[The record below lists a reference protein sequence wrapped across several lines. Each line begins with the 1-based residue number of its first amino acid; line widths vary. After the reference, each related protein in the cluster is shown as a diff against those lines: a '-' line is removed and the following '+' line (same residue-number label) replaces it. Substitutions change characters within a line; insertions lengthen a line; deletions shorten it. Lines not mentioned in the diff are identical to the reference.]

1 MKIDTFETLEKFRQ
15 VREQLD
21 PGLFI
26 TALIAALL
34 AAYAAAG
41 MYRFFYERR
50 GTGSQ
55 VHRAFPLLAIAITTL
70 FIGVQ
75 LSIPLSLGLLGSL
88 SIIRFRTPIKE
99 PEEVGFIMLVIA
111 ASISAATFNFRFLL
125 LMYVVAFISLL
136 LTRGARAW
144 KLFTRDGVLVLTVPA
159 EQAPAHMSAVE
170 TVLKSRLKRFQLE
183 SSSIR
188 DGQANFQYVF
198 SGLKSDVPQLQAELA
213 RQVPVQSI
221 NIFLDQDTARRN
233 ADAAQKTAHGLDPTR
248 FAGAKRARPT
258 NGERFFSSNF
268 GADHEQHVLQV
279 EILRNLESTDHDF
292 R

>member
-111 ASISAATFNFRFLL
+111 ASISAATFNFLPAPDVRRL
-125 LMYVVAFISLL
+125 ISCSS
-136 LTRGARAW
+136 RRAA
-144 KLFTRDGVLVLTVPA
+144 DSSPAMSPVLTVLG
-159 EQAPAHMSAVE
+159 QAPAM
-170 TVLKSRLKRFQLE
+170 TVTSRIASNGPL
-183 SSSIR
+183 SSS
-188 DGQANFQYVF
+188 
-198 SGLKSDVPQLQAELA
+198 A
-213 RQVPVQSI
+213 RPVIS
-221 NIFLDQDTARRN
+221 NTSSPGWRCPPTASRIS
-233 ADAAQKTAHGLDPTR
+233 P
-248 FAGAKRARPT
+248 AGA
-258 NGERFFSSNF
+258 
-268 GADHEQHVLQV
+268 GAIHQHLPRSPRGNP
-279 EILRNLESTDHDF
+279 LT
-292 R
+292 

>member
-111 ASISAATFNFRFLL
+111 AAISAATFNFRFLL

-159 EQAPAHMSAVE
+159 DQAPAHMSAVE

-221 NIFLDQDTARRN
+221 NIFLD
-233 ADAAQKTAHGLDPTR
+233 
-248 FAGAKRARPT
+248 RP
-258 NGERFFSSNF
+258 GGIR
-268 GADHEQHVLQV
+268 
-279 EILRNLESTDHDF
+279 
-292 R
+292 